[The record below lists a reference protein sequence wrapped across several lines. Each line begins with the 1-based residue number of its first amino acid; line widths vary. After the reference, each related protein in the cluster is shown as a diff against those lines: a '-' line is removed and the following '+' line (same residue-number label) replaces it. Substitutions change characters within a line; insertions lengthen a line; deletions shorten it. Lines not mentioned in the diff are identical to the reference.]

1 MSSIPLSESY
11 FFIGLAGSGMS
22 AIAQYL
28 AGKGHSIGGSDRQF
42 SSTTPPLVQ
51 KQLQEM
57 GIQCFLQDGSGVS
70 ATYSAVVVS
79 SAIEDTNPDIVQ
91 AKALGLKILHR
102 SEILALISK
111 SVKTIAVSGT
121 SGKSTVKAMIFH
133 VLDYAGL
140 SPSMITGA
148 GLVSLEKKGKIG
160 NAVAGFGEWL
170 VVEADESDGTLIRY
184 EPEIG
189 LILNLDKDHKEL
201 TELNEIFTTFSHHVV
216 DRGKTLIVNDAHP
229 RAKEFSAGREF
240 DFGSENH
247 VGVQGTDFSAI
258 GTGIRFRVRYQN
270 ELVRFDLPFPGR
282 HNMENA
288 LAATAVALRVG
299 VSLKRFLKHYL
310 IFCNYRRHQILA
322 LFRDYLVDDFAH
334 NSCKNC
340 ASLRSVSF
348 YRGLLS
354 LGFNPHG
361 YGPTRFLR
369 KDLVLEIKGALR
381 V

>member
-121 SGKSTVKAMIFH
+121 SGKSTVTAMIFH

-148 GLVSLEKKGKIG
+148 GLVSLEKK
-160 NAVAGFGEWL
+160 E
-170 VVEADESDGTLIRY
+170 
-184 EPEIG
+184 
-189 LILNLDKDHKEL
+189 
-201 TELNEIFTTFSHHVV
+201 
-216 DRGKTLIVNDAHP
+216 DR
-229 RAKEFSAGREF
+229 
-240 DFGSENH
+240 
-247 VGVQGTDFSAI
+247 
-258 GTGIRFRVRYQN
+258 
-270 ELVRFDLPFPGR
+270 
-282 HNMENA
+282 
-288 LAATAVALRVG
+288 
-299 VSLKRFLKHYL
+299 
-310 IFCNYRRHQILA
+310 
-322 LFRDYLVDDFAH
+322 
-334 NSCKNC
+334 
-340 ASLRSVSF
+340 
-348 YRGLLS
+348 
-354 LGFNPHG
+354 
-361 YGPTRFLR
+361 
-369 KDLVLEIKGALR
+369 
-381 V
+381 